1 MENTKERILLAA
13 LQLFARDGYAAVS
26 VREIAEQLGITK
38 GALYRH
44 YPSKRGIF
52 EAILA
57 RMAAGDAMQA
67 QRYGLPEDTSERM
80 PEAYHCITVKQIVDF
95 SRAQFAYWTEDAFAA
110 PFRRMLTLE
119 QFRNAEMAALYGQY
133 LSAGP
138 IGYVT
143 DLFAGIGLAQSEQ
156 KALRLYGAMHLMY
169 AVYDGGEQAAACDL
183 LEAYF
188 CALEQELAEERSGKP
203 KYKDERSAEN

>member
-44 YPSKRGIF
+44 YPSKQGIF
-52 EAILA
+52 LAILA
-57 RMAAGDAMQA
+57 RMAERDAMQA
-67 QRYGLPEDTSERM
+67 QRYGLPEDSRERM
-80 PEAYHCITVKQIVDF
+80 PEAYSRVTVRQIVDF

-119 QFRNAEMAALYGQY
+119 QFRNAEMAALYSQY

-138 IGYVT
+138 VGYLT
-143 DLFAGIGLAQSEQ
+143 DLFAGIGLAQPEQ

-169 AVYDGGEQAAACDL
+169 AVYDGGEAAKAREM

-188 CALEQELAEERSGKP
+188 RELEQNFAEESTGKRNVNCELSTG
-203 KYKDERSAEN
+203 D